1 MLILKSLLINYSA
14 EQDPHSRP
22 TRLASAQALFLR
34 SVAAHPTPSA
44 YYHLAL
50 SYSYPGPSQ
59 DLQQAILNAGLA
71 VESDSREIRY
81 WHLLGLL
88 SAATEQWDAADG
100 ALETGAA
107 IGEDVSAEE
116 LGAVDGR
123 GIPESNGLTVP
134 TGDIQAKDFA
144 APKGNGT
151 IKEAENGNGNPNDI
165 DGLPLSSLP
174 SLSDQEPRPS
184 VYLLEKGATGLP
196 LASDLLQPAQAQS
209 PPSRHEL
216 FEHALQLRMTQV
228 ALAEFVEGPE
238 GAESK
243 LPEVFQWIAERKGV
257 TGDSSTFSGLFALS
271 LLYSMLLSTQE
282 GPRWMAEDPP
292 TRD

>member
-1 MLILKSLLINYSA
+1 MS

-34 SVAAHPTPSA
+34 SVSTHPTPSA

-50 SYSYPGPSQ
+50 SYSHPGPSQ
-59 DLQQAILNAGLA
+59 DLEQAIINAGLA

-100 ALETGAA
+100 ALESGATM
-107 IGEDVSAEE
+107 GEEIPAEAH
-116 LGAVDGR
+116 GAVDGR
-123 GIPESNGLTVP
+123 GIPESNDLTVP

-144 APKGNGT
+144 KPKSNGTVTEAGNGSG
-151 IKEAENGNGNPNDI
+151 NGNGNPHNI
-165 DGLPLSSLP
+165 EGLPPASLDSP
-174 SLSDQEPRPS
+174 QDQDEEPQPS
-184 VYLLEKGATGLP
+184 VYLLERGATSLP
-196 LASDLLQPAQAQS
+196 LASDLLQPAQTQS
-209 PPSRHEL
+209 PPTRHEL

-228 ALAEFVEGPE
+228 ALAEFVAGPE
-238 GAESK
+238 GAENK

-257 TGDSSTFSGLFALS
+257 TGDSRTFNYILS
-271 LLYSMLLSTQE
+271 SSLRFSVRSSRRANLN
-282 GPRWMAEDPP
+282 GWWKIH
-292 TRD
+292 